1 MFLSSPD
8 VFFGDTTA
16 TCRMETITPAS
27 FCTVAALNF
36 LNELLEMTAIFDLF
50 LFGLFLTGAQKCFNP
65 CAVLTIRCLDDDDGE
80 VPLGKIIHFK
90 LKKDS

>member
-1 MFLSSPD
+1 
-8 VFFGDTTA
+8 
-16 TCRMETITPAS
+16 METITPAS

-50 LFGLFLTGAQKCFNP
+50 LFGLFMTE
-65 CAVLTIRCLDDDDGE
+65 VLTFRCLHDDDGE